1 MQQPQVQSQSS
12 VLSVPCFHTVYH
24 EHGRYKII
32 NGGSFVHD
40 GHEYPINSKGSGVRH
55 DILVAMVNEL
65 KAVLGFYSRVFL
77 TRFDL
82 HLPEF
87 TSVEAGNKYIRQ
99 LFKRLRARLES
110 RNNGFSE
117 KIINFA
123 YGWVCEQEKASQPHY
138 HCWIALPHRLVN
150 WFDLTQQ

>member
-1 MQQPQVQSQSS
+1 MQQHQIQSHSS
-12 VLSVPCFHTVYH
+12 ILSVPCFHTVYH

-65 KAVLGFYSRVFL
+65 KAVLGLYSRVFL

-99 LFKRLRARLES
+99 LFKRLRARLELS
-110 RNNGFSE
+110 L
-117 KIINFA
+117 IHI
-123 YGWVCEQEKASQPHY
+123 
-138 HCWIALPHRLVN
+138 
-150 WFDLTQQ
+150 

>member
-1 MQQPQVQSQSS
+1 MQQPQIHSQPSI
-12 VLSVPCFHTVYH
+12 LSAPCFHTVYH

-40 GHEYPINSKGSGVRH
+40 GHEYPINSKGSGVRL

-65 KAVLGFYSRVFL
+65 KAVLGLYSRVFL

-87 TSVEAGNKYIRQ
+87 TSADAGNKYIRQ

-110 RNNGFSE
+110 REGANKFL
-117 KIINFA
+117 I
-123 YGWVCEQEKASQPHY
+123 
-138 HCWIALPHRLVN
+138 
-150 WFDLTQQ
+150 